1 MIFCY
6 GGEEHEAFQSKKIS
20 ESTDLKS
27 EWYAESILQKYFR
40 LEERASGPFCVI
52 YDENAIY
59 DLVTRGMNEIS
70 SFAEIYVSDSFQK
83 IQTVRPVAA
92 SVGVRLKSD
101 LLEVDFGLDGLM
113 NSDLVDILHSYR
125 QAKKYHRLKDGSFVS
140 LENDSLSKLSELAD
154 GLNLRE
160 KDISKGK
167 AVVPK
172 YRALYLDELIRQ
184 GDEIKYERNGE
195 FRKIIRDMK
204 DVSDSDFQV
213 PPELNP
219 VLRNYQK
226 TGYRWLRTLSAY
238 GFGGI
243 LADDMGLGKTIQVL
257 ALLLAQKEESEERNP
272 SLVVCPSSLV
282 LNWESEANRFTP
294 GLNVTAVAGTSAQ
307 RSELLQNAAKA
318 DLLITSY
325 DTLKRDAE
333 NFRKLK
339 FEYEIIDEAQYIK
352 NYGTQNAKAVKSIKS
367 RVRIALTGTPVEN
380 SLAELWSIYDYL
392 MPGYLYS
399 YGAFRRKLEIPI
411 VRGKDSGAADKLRKL
426 VRPFLLRRL
435 KKDVL
440 RELPDKTETVC
451 YAEMQDEQKKLY
463 WANAAMTKKRLT
475 QELKEGE
482 PGKDKILILSM
493 LTKLRQ
499 ICCDPALV
507 YENYESGSAKLE
519 LCMELIEDSVNAGHR
534 LLLFSQFT
542 SMLQII
548 EQKLQNAGIGYFKLT
563 GATDSSE
570 RLMLVNSFNVG
581 STPVFLISLKAGGT
595 GLNLTGADVVIHYDP
610 WWNISAQNQATD
622 RVYRIGQKNNVQV
635 YKLIAKNTIEEK
647 ILEMQQDKAELADEI
662 IQKGDN
668 VLAKMSKQEI
678 LNLFE

>member
-1 MIFCY
+1 MH
-6 GGEEHEAFQSKKIS
+6 EHQ
-20 ESTDLKS
+20 
-27 EWYAESILQKYFR
+27 
-40 LEERASGPFCVI
+40 
-52 YDENAIY
+52 
-59 DLVTRGMNEIS
+59 
-70 SFAEIYVSDSFQK
+70 
-83 IQTVRPVAA
+83 
-92 SVGVRLKSD
+92 
-101 LLEVDFGLDGLM
+101 
-113 NSDLVDILHSYR
+113 
-125 QAKKYHRLKDGSFVS
+125 
-140 LENDSLSKLSELAD
+140 
-154 GLNLRE
+154 
-160 KDISKGK
+160 
-167 AVVPK
+167 
-172 YRALYLDELIRQ
+172 
-184 GDEIKYERNGE
+184 
-195 FRKIIRDMK
+195 
-204 DVSDSDFQV
+204 
-213 PPELNP
+213 
-219 VLRNYQK
+219 
-226 TGYRWLRTLSAY
+226 
-238 GFGGI
+238 
-243 LADDMGLGKTIQVL
+243 
-257 ALLLAQKEESEERNP
+257 
-272 SLVVCPSSLV
+272 
-282 LNWESEANRFTP
+282 
-294 GLNVTAVAGTSAQ
+294 
-307 RSELLQNAAKA
+307 
-318 DLLITSY
+318 
-325 DTLKRDAE
+325 RDAE